1 MSVLKKTNDNYDRFI
16 LQRSEQ
22 QNTLD
27 YFQMKEQLDDITY
40 NDDKMMV
47 DASDDTGNNEK
58 AYNAL
63 LQSEILD
70 IGDAIHYDDEK
81 SNENMPTSMTCLQK
95 FSKSRRINK
104 KKYGCF
110 DINADRLFS
119 HWKKTRHIPKM
130 PFKVLDAPALKDDYY
145 LNLLD
150 WSSKNILAV
159 GLAHHIYLW
168 SGQSGKVVKLNDLG
182 SRNSV
187 TSLAWAKSG
196 NFISIGTQKGNVEI
210 WDVNKCKQV
219 RNLEGHTH
227 RVGTIAWSNGWL
239 ATGSRDKT
247 ILLRDLRSKDDFYEE
262 FIGHKQEVCGMKW
275 SYGDDQLASGGNDNK
290 LLVWSTKLPK
300 IPQYKFTD
308 HVAAVKALAWSPHQH
323 GILVSGGGTAD
334 RCIKFWNTLTGEA
347 VKSFDTGSQVCNID
361 FSKNNNEIVSTH
373 GFSQDP
379 DSQNQIIVWKSP
391 SMKKIASLKGHTYR
405 VLYLAQ
411 SPDGQNIVTGAGD
424 ETLRFWNVF
433 PAKERQQSK
442 KESVLD
448 YNSVCLR

>member
-1 MSVLKKTNDNYDRFI
+1 
-16 LQRSEQ
+16 
-22 QNTLD
+22 
-27 YFQMKEQLDDITY
+27 
-40 NDDKMMV
+40 
-47 DASDDTGNNEK
+47 
-58 AYNAL
+58 
-63 LQSEILD
+63 
-70 IGDAIHYDDEK
+70 
-81 SNENMPTSMTCLQK
+81 
-95 FSKSRRINK
+95 
-104 KKYGCF
+104 
-110 DINADRLFS
+110 
-119 HWKKTRHIPKM
+119 
-130 PFKVLDAPALKDDYY
+130 
-145 LNLLD
+145 
-150 WSSKNILAV
+150 
-159 GLAHHIYLW
+159 
-168 SGQSGKVVKLNDLG
+168 
-182 SRNSV
+182 
-187 TSLAWAKSG
+187 
-196 NFISIGTQKGNVEI
+196 
-210 WDVNKCKQV
+210 
-219 RNLEGHTH
+219 
-227 RVGTIAWSNGWL
+227 
-239 ATGSRDKT
+239 
-247 ILLRDLRSKDDFYEE
+247 
-262 FIGHKQEVCGMKW
+262 MKW